1 MEDASLCNINGMSSK
16 KTFAPL
22 ISDYY
27 CGELK
32 WASYELSNDLI
43 RKSKNSAIDLEEI
56 FKKLSSIPF
65 PENTNLCKFY
75 YNQNNKF
82 INFYNFIGKN
92 IYYRDKFNYYQLIK
106 LEKISGN
113 NKYKIYYKQVNKYEK
128 SNNEIIESKEVE
140 INTIYDLYKVLG
152 GYNSM
157 ELKNGELEYSE
168 VVMDLL
174 YKFVINVGN
183 IKSKES
189 IKENSLNQS
198 NVNQPLRNCFIN
210 ILSPVESNK
219 RCQTNITSKEAWTNP
234 NVSFNYSTVNFQTA
248 GEQLKS
254 EHGTSEEGQITEGTQ
269 LIQSMSQR
277 GFTAEE
283 TNDLLNAIAKIM

>member
-1 MEDASLCNINGMSSK
+1 MIRILHFLSDLDISSGASVVAMNYYRNINKEHVQFDFLYFEDTS
-16 KTFAPL
+16 TN
-22 ISDYY
+22 
-27 CGELK
+27 C
-32 WASYELSNDLI
+32 
-43 RKSKNSAIDLEEI
+43 IDEI
-56 FKKLSSIPF
+56 
-65 PENTNLCKFY
+65 ET
-75 YNQNNKF
+75 
-82 INFYNFIGKN
+82 
-92 IYYRDKFNYYQLIK
+92 
-106 LEKISGN
+106 
-113 NKYKIYYKQVNKYEK
+113 
-128 SNNEIIESKEVE
+128 
-140 INTIYDLYKVLG
+140 LG
-152 GYNSM
+152 G
-157 ELKNGELEYSE
+157 
-168 VVMDLL
+168 
-174 YKFVINVGN
+174 NVYRIQKPN
-183 IKSKES
+183 FSKES

-277 GFTAEE
+277 GFTDEE

>member
-1 MEDASLCNINGMSSK
+1 
-16 KTFAPL
+16 
-22 ISDYY
+22 
-27 CGELK
+27 
-32 WASYELSNDLI
+32 
-43 RKSKNSAIDLEEI
+43 
-56 FKKLSSIPF
+56 
-65 PENTNLCKFY
+65 
-75 YNQNNKF
+75 
-82 INFYNFIGKN
+82 
-92 IYYRDKFNYYQLIK
+92 
-106 LEKISGN
+106 
-113 NKYKIYYKQVNKYEK
+113 
-128 SNNEIIESKEVE
+128 
-140 INTIYDLYKVLG
+140 
-152 GYNSM
+152 M

>member
-1 MEDASLCNINGMSSK
+1 MK
-16 KTFAPL
+16 KTIL
-22 ISDYY
+22 V
-27 CGELK
+27 L
-32 WASYELSNDLI
+32 ASILLLTGCSTKLSNGE
-43 RKSKNSAIDLEEI
+43 NAIVT
-56 FKKLSSIPF
+56 FKEGGISS
-65 PENTNLCKFY
+65 N
-75 YNQNNKF
+75 
-82 INFYNFIGKN
+82 
-92 IYYRDKFNYYQLIK
+92 
-106 LEKISGN
+106 
-113 NKYKIYYKQVNKYEK
+113 
-128 SNNEIIESKEVE
+128 
-140 INTIYDLYKVLG
+140 DLYKVLG

-277 GFTAEE
+277 GFTDEE